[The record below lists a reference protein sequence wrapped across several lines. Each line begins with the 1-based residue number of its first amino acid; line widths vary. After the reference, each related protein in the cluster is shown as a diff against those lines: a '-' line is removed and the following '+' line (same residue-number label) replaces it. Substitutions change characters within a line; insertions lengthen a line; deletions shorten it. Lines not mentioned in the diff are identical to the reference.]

1 MKKFLKNL
9 WVNIS
14 MAFEIFKSFLLMCLV
29 VIAIFLALGA
39 VVHNVF
45 KIREI
50 YSEDNLGYK
59 NLVNVSGNR
68 MNVYVKGE
76 GERTIVILSN
86 FANPSPI
93 LQYKTYTDRLV
104 ANNYRVV
111 VIEYFGYGYSLSTK
125 DSRNIGYLAKE
136 INEALTAAEVFG
148 PYTILA
154 NGTSGLYGLV
164 YARNYPELVDELVL
178 VDSIYPATINEED
191 VKAKIADDN
200 FNLRI
205 TSFAELTGYARV
217 LSYIKPDMFGIDKMK
232 ELGYSKAEISCY
244 RKMIA
249 NRFYTK
255 TMRNEYKELANNMEI
270 IKDCKFPEYL
280 NTIQI
285 ISSEYEEGKLLK
297 KNVKNYAEDLIT
309 NSSIQKVY
317 IVNGEK
323 DNLSLSNPDEVT
335 NLIINNQIN
344 NQMTNNEIVNN
355 EMINV
360 EQVNTDIN
368 NY

>member
-1 MKKFLKNL
+1 M
-9 WVNIS
+9 
-14 MAFEIFKSFLLMCLV
+14 
-29 VIAIFLALGA
+29 
-39 VVHNVF
+39 
-45 KIREI
+45 
-50 YSEDNLGYK
+50 SE
-59 NLVNVSGNR
+59 VSTLNAQ
-68 MNVYVKGE
+68 E
-76 GERTIVILSN
+76 
-86 FANPSPI
+86 
-93 LQYKTYTDRLV
+93 Q
-104 ANNYRVV
+104 
-111 VIEYFGYGYSLSTK
+111 
-125 DSRNIGYLAKE
+125 
-136 INEALTAAEVFG
+136 
-148 PYTILA
+148 
-154 NGTSGLYGLV
+154 
-164 YARNYPELVDELVL
+164 
-178 VDSIYPATINEED
+178 
-191 VKAKIADDN
+191 
-200 FNLRI
+200 
-205 TSFAELTGYARV
+205 RV
-217 LSYIKPDMFGIDKMK
+217 LSYIKPEMFGIDKMQ